1 MSIIKRKPKEERQ
14 PKLQDL
20 RDSGEIE
27 QSARKVLMLYNKDA
41 KKQNEIKDVDVYVA
55 KNDDGSCI
63 VKGFKF
69 DTKKQKFMEI
79 SKQYWNFIDFLMN
92 IYYNVFRKV
101 RGVVMIY
108 LKLYDITTGKTF
120 TKYFDCEF
128 DKQKFKRK
136 LKFSKKIF
144 IRDESI

>member
-1 MSIIKRKPKEERQ
+1 
-14 PKLQDL
+14 
-20 RDSGEIE
+20 
-27 QSARKVLMLYNKDA
+27 
-41 KKQNEIKDVDVYVA
+41 
-55 KNDDGSCI
+55 
-63 VKGFKF
+63 
-69 DTKKQKFMEI
+69 
-79 SKQYWNFIDFLMN
+79 MN

-144 IRDESI
+144 IRGESI